1 MSSILFTA
9 QITGYECLYTHFQAF
24 LHKENIMLCIMLP
37 IYQSMHDQWDEI
49 FIYHATAA
57 VGSLSIHQNIPS
69 LQTDS
74 GHTFNGTSTEVVAIN
89 L

>member
-1 MSSILFTA
+1 
-9 QITGYECLYTHFQAF
+9 
-24 LHKENIMLCIMLP
+24 
-37 IYQSMHDQWDEI
+37 MHDQWHEI
-49 FIYHATAA
+49 FIYHAITA

-74 GHTFNGTSTEVVAIN
+74 GHTNNGTSTEVVVMIYREFIYFGW